1 MGLREQVGKLF
12 RLFLLFTV
20 LVAVALIS
28 AVTTIRLTIHGRQE
42 TVPDLVGKTLD
53 AAQKD
58 ASSLGLE
65 IKVED
70 KLFSGKFPPTQIV
83 SQQPQPGTP
92 IKAGQLIHV
101 LVSLGPPRVVVPN
114 LVGSSLRAAQITAIQ
129 RGLTMGSVAVLPLA
143 GGEPD
148 QVLAQDP
155 PPASPE
161 VHTPVV
167 NFLVATN
174 ALPPSYLCPNFVG
187 QPLAAVRRDLEK
199 AGLKVGETI
208 PVVTD
213 AAPKGTILTQVPP
226 AGSKIAA
233 DTVFSFQVSE

>member
-42 TVPDLVGKTLD
+42 TVPDL
-53 AAQKD
+53 
-58 ASSLGLE
+58 
-65 IKVED
+65 D